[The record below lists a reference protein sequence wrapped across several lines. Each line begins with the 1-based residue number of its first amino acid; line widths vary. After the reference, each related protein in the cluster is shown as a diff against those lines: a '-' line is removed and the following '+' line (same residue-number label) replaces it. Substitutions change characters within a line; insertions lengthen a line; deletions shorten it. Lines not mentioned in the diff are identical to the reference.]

1 MSGYPGLLYKK
12 TVEPLV
18 KLGKEGIE
26 MAVPILDAY
35 GLRKEHLMEH
45 LTEMRQ
51 HLGQEDL
58 FQQVD
63 AQVKS
68 AMTREFNSGN
78 HAMRVVLPSKGKRKA
93 AALDADPD
101 LIGEGEKV
109 DAGANKEDEENEGE
123 EEDTGSGALIKI
135 KAKAK
140 AKGKAKSKAEASSSQ
155 SR

>member
-1 MSGYPGLLYKK
+1 MGKK

-18 KLGKEGIE
+18 KRGKDGIE
-26 MAVPILDAY
+26 TAVPILDAY

-63 AQVKS
+63 SQVKS

-93 AALDADPD
+93 AALEADPD
-101 LIGEGEKV
+101 MAEEGEKA

-123 EEDTGSGALIKI
+123 DEDTSSSGALIKI

-140 AKGKAKSKAEASSSQ
+140 
-155 SR
+155 